1 MGMGGISVWQV
12 LLLTIFFSLV
22 FGALRIRRRWSR
34 RPHGSAPAKPRR
46 DPERAVAAKGTYL
59 RGTRKT
65 VSEFFLDTV
74 FGQLALSV
82 LGGVVASMIF
92 ALIDY

>member
-12 LLLTIFFSLV
+12 LLLTIFFLLV
-22 FGALRIRRRWSR
+22 LGALGLRRRWSR
-34 RPHGSAPAKPRR
+34 HPHGSASAKPRR
-46 DPERAVAAKGTYL
+46 DLERAAASTGAYL

-82 LGGVVASMIF
+82 LGGVIASMFF